1 MAQAPIQKSRI
12 IVWFRDDLR
21 LHDNPTVHAAA
32 TKVKSKQA
40 AEVVP
45 LYCFDPRHFGT
56 TPHGSKKT
64 GDYRAKFLLESVQ
77 DLKQNLKSIGSDL
90 LIHMGRPEDALTE
103 LANVE
108 QKTTILLQT
117 QITSEELSVEAKVKR
132 ALKGQAQCECV
143 WGHTLYHPEDVPY
156 KLDMSDLPDTFT
168 PARHKIEQHAQVR
181 AALPTPQQGE
191 LPLPDGLPKAML
203 ECNPQAVED
212 LNAVVP
218 KGSQQLSSQELNE
231 HAVHRFKGGETEALA
246 RLKYYLWDTDLL
258 TNYFQTRN
266 GMLGGDY
273 STKFSPWLAH
283 GNLSA
288 RTIYHEIKKYE
299 SARKA
304 NKSTYWVI
312 FELLWRDYFRFFTQ
326 KHGNKLFA
334 EYGITGKKLRWNEDP
349 QAFQRWKDGQT
360 GLPLVDA
367 NMRELKQ
374 TGFMSNRGRQNVAS
388 YLVLDMGVDWRKG
401 ADWFE
406 TVLQDYD
413 VCSNWGNWVAAAG
426 LTGGRIN
433 HFNITKQSKDYDLE
447 GEYAKTWIPELKNVS
462 SKRIH
467 EPWLMSQ
474 SEQQQFGVSIGQD
487 YPAPIPSSQ
496 LVRPHG
502 SPEGGR
508 NQGGG
513 TGRGRGGKRG
523 HGRGGRQNDRHRT
536 QPRGEYERF
545 G

>member
-1 MAQAPIQKSRI
+1 MSDMAQQAVQNSRI
-12 IVWFRDDLR
+12 ILWFRDDLR
-21 LHDNPTVHAAA
+21 LHDNAIVHLAA
-32 TKVKSKQA
+32 TRVKSHQA
-40 AEVVP
+40 SEVVP

-56 TPHGSKKT
+56 TPYGSKKT

-77 DLKQNLKSIGSDL
+77 DLKHRLITLGSNL
-90 LIHMGRPEDALTE
+90 LIHMGRPEDALRE
-103 LANVE
+103 LSDME
-108 QKTTILLQT
+108 KKTTILLQT

-132 ALKGQAQCECV
+132 ALKGKAQCETV
-143 WGHTLYHPEDVPY
+143 WGHTLYHPEDVPF

-168 PARHKIEQHAQVR
+168 PARHKIEQHAEVR
-181 AALPTPQQGE
+181 AAFATPQEGE
-191 LPLPDGLPKAML
+191 LPLPKGLPPAML

-218 KGSQQLSSQELNE
+218 QGAQPLSSQALNE
-231 HAVHRFKGGETEALA
+231 QAVHRFKGGETEALA

-258 TNYFQTRN
+258 ANYFQTRN

-283 GNLSA
+283 GCLSS

-299 SARKA
+299 AERKA
-304 NKSTYWVI
+304 NKSTYWVV

-334 EYGITGKKLRWNEDP
+334 EYGITGKKVRWNEDP
-349 QAFQRWKDGQT
+349 AAFQRWKDGQT

-388 YLVLDMGVDWRKG
+388 YLVLDMGVDWRLG

-426 LTGGRIN
+426 FTGGRIN
-433 HFNITKQSKDYDLE
+433 HFNIAKQSKDYDE
-447 GEYAKTWIPELKNVS
+447 HGEYIRTWVPELKNVP
-462 SKRIH
+462 SKRVH
-467 EPWLMSQ
+467 EPWLMSRA
-474 SEQQQFGVSIGQD
+474 EMQQHGVSIGQD
-487 YPAPIPSSQ
+487 YPAPTPASQ

-502 SPEGGR
+502 DPGGGR
-508 NQGGG
+508 GR
-513 TGRGRGGKRG
+513 GRGRGGRRQR
-523 HGRGGRQNDRHRT
+523 GRGGR
-536 QPRGEYERF
+536 Y
-545 G
+545 